1 MFTGIVEAIGKVVA
15 IRPGPG
21 GIRLVVDVSRLGRQ
35 PEIGASLSVNGACLT
50 VAAISSQAAE
60 FDVVAETCARSNLGR
75 LQAQDAVNLES
86 SLTLGDAL
94 DGHFVQ
100 GHVDG
105 TATVER
111 VETDDRQWTVW
122 LTLDQPH
129 QLARYLV
136 PKGSI
141 ALDGVSLTLAEVQAE
156 RFSVAV
162 IPTTLRRTTFGRL
175 RGGDKVNVETDIL
188 VRAVVRQLVFLDGPT
203 QGLSIQA
210 LEQAGFA

>member
-1 MFTGIVEAIGKVVA
+1 MFTGIVEATGKVVA
-15 IRPGPG
+15 IRPGQG
-21 GIRLVVDVSRLGRQ
+21 GMRLVVDVSALKRQ
-35 PEIGASLSVNGACLT
+35 PEIGASVSVNGACLT
-50 VAAISSQAAE
+50 VAAIGSKAAE

-75 LQAQDAVNLES
+75 LQVQDAVNLES

-111 VETDDRQWTVW
+111 VEAGAEQWTLW
-122 LTLDQPH
+122 LTLDEPL
-129 QLARYLV
+129 LARYLV

-141 ALDGVSLTLAEVQAE
+141 ALDGISLTLAEVHSE

-162 IPTTLRRTTFGRL
+162 IPTTLQRTTFGHL

-188 VRAVVRQLVFLDGPT
+188 VRAVVRQLSLIDGAN

-210 LEQAGFA
+210 LEQAGFV

>member
-1 MFTGIVEAIGKVVA
+1 MFTGIVEATGKVVA
-15 IRPGPG
+15 IRPGQG
-21 GIRLVVDVSRLGRQ
+21 GMRLVVDVSALKRQ
-35 PEIGASLSVNGACLT
+35 PEIGASVSVNGACLT
-50 VAAISSQAAE
+50 VAAIGSKAAE

-75 LQAQDAVNLES
+75 LQVQDAVNLES

-111 VETDDRQWTVW
+111 VEAGAEQWTLW
-122 LTLDQPH
+122 LTLDEPL
-129 QLARYLV
+129 LARYLV

-141 ALDGVSLTLAEVQAE
+141 ALDGISLTLAEVHSE

-162 IPTTLRRTTFGRL
+162 IPTTLQRTTFGHL
-175 RGGDKVNVETDIL
+175 RSGDKVNVETDIL
-188 VRAVVRQLVFLDGPT
+188 VRAVVRQLSLIDGAN

-210 LEQAGFA
+210 LEQAGFV

>member
-15 IRPGPG
+15 IRPGQG
-21 GIRLVVDVSRLGRQ
+21 GIRLVVDVAALTRQ

-50 VAAISSQAAE
+50 VAAIGSKAAE

-75 LQAQDAVNLES
+75 LQVQDAVNLES
-86 SLTLGDAL
+86 SLTLGDAI

-100 GHVDG
+100 GHIDG

-111 VETDDRQWTVW
+111 VETDAGQWTVW
-122 LTLDQPH
+122 FTLDQPQ

-141 ALDGVSLTLAEVQAE
+141 ALDGVSLTLADVQSE

-162 IPTTLRRTTFGRL
+162 IPTTLQRTTFGRL
-175 RGGDKVNVETDIL
+175 QSGDKVNVETDIL
-188 VRAVVRQLVFLDGPT
+188 VRAVVHQLSLIDGPN

-210 LEQAGFA
+210 LEQAGFV

>member
-1 MFTGIVEAIGKVVA
+1 MFTGIVEATGKVVA
-15 IRPGPG
+15 IRPGQG
-21 GIRLVVDVSRLGRQ
+21 GMRLVVDVSALKRQ
-35 PEIGASLSVNGACLT
+35 PEIGASVSVNGACLT
-50 VAAISSQAAE
+50 VAAIGSKAAE

-75 LQAQDAVNLES
+75 LQVQDAVNLES

-111 VETDDRQWTVW
+111 VEAGAEQWTLW
-122 LTLDQPH
+122 LTLDEPL
-129 QLARYLV
+129 LARYLV

-141 ALDGVSLTLAEVQAE
+141 ALDGISLTLAEVRSE

-162 IPTTLRRTTFGRL
+162 IPTTLQRTTFGHL
-175 RGGDKVNVETDIL
+175 RSGDKVNVETDIL
-188 VRAVVRQLVFLDGPT
+188 VRAVVRQLSLIDGAN

-210 LEQAGFA
+210 LEQAGFV

>member
-1 MFTGIVEAIGKVVA
+1 MFTGIIEATGKVVA
-15 IRPGPG
+15 IRPNQG
-21 GIRLVVDVSRLGRQ
+21 GIRLVVDVAALKRQ
-35 PEIGASLSVNGACLT
+35 PEIGASVAVNGACLT
-50 VAAISSQAAE
+50 VATISSKAAE

-75 LQAQDAVNLES
+75 LQVQDAVNLES

-111 VETDDRQWTVW
+111 VDTGTEQWTVW
-122 LTLDQPH
+122 STLDQP

-141 ALDGVSLTLAEVQAE
+141 ALDGISLTLAEVQSE

-162 IPTTLRRTTFGRL
+162 IPTTLQRTTFGRL
-175 RGGDKVNVETDIL
+175 RSGERVNVETDIL
-188 VRAVVRQLVFLDGPT
+188 VRAVVHQLSLIDGAN

-210 LEQAGFA
+210 LEQAGFV

>member
-1 MFTGIVEAIGKVVA
+1 M
-15 IRPGPG
+15 
-21 GIRLVVDVSRLGRQ
+21 RLAVDVSKLGRQ

-50 VAAISSQAAE
+50 VAAISSGVAE

-86 SLTLGDAL
+86 SLRLGEAL

-100 GHVDG
+100 GHIDG

-111 VETDDRQWTVW
+111 VETDARQWTVW
-122 LTLDQPH
+122 CTLDEPQ
-129 QLARYLV
+129 QLACYLV
-136 PKGSI
+136 SKGSI
-141 ALDGVSLTLAEVQAE
+141 ALDGVSLTLAEVRSE

-162 IPTTLRRTTFGRL
+162 IPTTLQRTTFGRL
-175 RGGDKVNVETDIL
+175 RSGDKVNVETDIL
-188 VRAVVRQLVFLDGPT
+188 VRAVVRQLSLMDGQE

-210 LEQAGFA
+210 LEQAGFV

>member
-1 MFTGIVEAIGKVVA
+1 M
-15 IRPGPG
+15 
-21 GIRLVVDVSRLGRQ
+21 RLAVDVAKLGRQ

-50 VAAISSQAAE
+50 VAAISSKTAE
-60 FDVVAETCARSNLGR
+60 FDVVAETCGRSNLAR
-75 LQAQDAVNLES
+75 LRVGDPVNLES
-86 SLTLGDAL
+86 SLRLGEAL

-100 GHVDG
+100 GHIGG

-111 VETDDRQWTVW
+111 VETDARQWTVW
-122 LTLDQPH
+122 FTLDQPQ
-129 QLARYLV
+129 QLARCLV

-141 ALDGVSLTLAEVQAE
+141 ALDGISLTLAEVQSE

-162 IPTTLRRTTFGRL
+162 IPTTLQRTTFGRL

-188 VRAVVRQLVFLDGPT
+188 VRAVVHQLSFMDGQD